1 MASDQERAEQLQQK
15 YDSALSEMNLVQI
28 RLQDGK
34 LHIKG
39 AADSHAAAER
49 ITNNLAKINPDWS
62 DEIELQL
69 DAPNHLPPTPSQ
81 TVVNTSAGLSQ
92 GRVRDESDR

>member
-1 MASDQERAEQLQQK
+1 MASDQELADQIQQK
-15 YDSALSEMNLVQI
+15 YSSALSEMNLVQV

-34 LHIKG
+34 LYVKG

-49 ITNNLAKINPDWS
+49 ITNKLAKINPDWS
-62 DEIELQL
+62 REIELAL
-69 DAPNHLPPTPSQ
+69 DAPNHLPPTPPQ